1 MIVREAKLLNGTK
14 AQYQALDD
22 AIRTA
27 QFIRNKAVR
36 YWMDNQGVS
45 KADLYKLCKDLAS
58 EFGFALKLNSAARQA
73 SAERAWAAISS
84 FYKRCKKQEKNIG
97 YPKFK
102 KHCRTVE
109 YKVSGWRLSDDCKI
123 ITFTD
128 GFKVGSLSVFC
139 NSSTR
144 EDLHRLKINRVRV
157 VRKADGYYAQFC
169 FDAERKEVGEFT
181 GNVVGLDLGLKY
193 FTKDQNDNAVIYPQF
208 LRKSERKLKKAQKRL
223 SKKFVKGRKPQS
235 INYHK
240 ARIRLGRVHL
250 KITRQRKDWAIK
262 QARCVVHSNDVI
274 VYEDLKIANMVSQR
288 VGRVSRLEATGEP
301 VRVKNHHLAKS
312 ITDASWYQFTQWLEY
327 YGKIWDKAVVAVS
340 PNYTSQDCSNC
351 GQRVKKSLSTRT
363 HSCPNCR
370 VEICRDTNAAVNI
383 LKKGMKILGVEW
395 QNNST
400 SGQEGSAEQSGKHG
414 EKTANTIDRKQDN
427 SKRISV
433 NHELES
439 SCVPFGNA
447 KGEHAEE
454 YVNFLNPF
462 TINSYCIVL

>member
-1 MIVREAKLLNGTK
+1 MQMIVREAKLLNGTK
-14 AQYQALDD
+14 EQYQALDD

-36 YWMDNQGVS
+36 YWMDNQGIG
-45 KADLYKLCKDLAS
+45 KADLYKLCKDLAT
-58 EFGFALKLNSAARQA
+58 EFDFALKLNSAARQA

-84 FYKRCKKQEKNIG
+84 FYKRCKKQEKKKG

-102 KHCRTVE
+102 KHSRSVE
-109 YKVSGWRLSDDCKI
+109 YKVSGWKLSDDCRI

-144 EDLHRLKINRVRV
+144 EDLLTLKINRVRV
-157 VRKADGYYAQFC
+157 VRRADGYHAQFC

-181 GNVVGLDLGLKY
+181 GKVVGLDLGLKY

-208 LRKSERKLKKAQKRL
+208 LRNSERRLKKAQRQL

-235 INYHK
+235 NNYHK
-240 ARIRLGRVHL
+240 ARKRLGRVHL
-250 KITRQRKDWAIK
+250 KIQRQRKDWAIK

-274 VYEDLKIANMVSQR
+274 VYEDLKIANMV
-288 VGRVSRLEATGEP
+288 
-301 VRVKNHHLAKS
+301 KNHHLAKS
-312 ITDASWYQFTQWLEY
+312 ISDASWYQFTQWLDY

-351 GQRVKKSLSTRT
+351 GHRAKKSLSTRT
-363 HSCPNCR
+363 HSCPNCKIL
-370 VEICRDTNAAVNI
+370 ICRDTNAALNI
-383 LKKGMKILGVEW
+383 LQKGMRILGCEW

-400 SGQEGSAEQSGKHG
+400 SGQEESAEQSGKHG
-414 EKTANTIDRKQDN
+414 EKTVNTIDGKLDLA
-427 SKRISV
+427 S
-433 NHELES
+433 
-439 SCVPFGNA
+439 G
-447 KGEHAEE
+447 
-454 YVNFLNPF
+454 FL
-462 TINSYCIVL
+462 

>member
-14 AQYQALDD
+14 EQYQALDD
-22 AIRTA
+22 AIRAA

-36 YWMDNQGVS
+36 YWMDNQGVG
-45 KADLYKLCKDLAS
+45 KADLYKLCKELAS
-58 EFGFALKLNSAARQA
+58 EFDFALKLNSAARQA

-157 VRKADGYYAQFC
+157 VRKADGYHAQFC
-169 FDAERKEVGEFT
+169 FDADRKEDGEFT

-208 LRKSERKLKKAQKRL
+208 LRKSEQRLKKAQKRL
-223 SKKFVKGRKPQS
+223 SKKFVKGKKPQS
-235 INYHK
+235 ISYHK
-240 ARIRLGRVHL
+240 SRKRLGRVHL
-250 KITRQRKDWAIK
+250 KIQRQRKDWAIK

-274 VYEDLKIANMVSQR
+274 VYEDLKIVN
-288 VGRVSRLEATGEP
+288 L
-301 VRVKNHHLAKS
+301 VKNHHLAKS
-312 ITDASWYQFTQWLEY
+312 ISDASWYQFTQWLDY
-327 YGKIWDKAVVAVS
+327 YGKIWDKAVVAVA
-340 PNYTSQDCSNC
+340 PAYTSQDCSNC
-351 GQRVKKSLSTRT
+351 GHRAKKSLSTRT
-363 HSCPNCR
+363 HSCSRCG
-370 VEICRDTNAAVNI
+370 VEICRDTNAAINI

-400 SGQEGSAEQSGKHG
+400 SGQEESAEQSEKHG
-414 EKTANTIDRKQDN
+414 EKTANTIDGKLDIA
-427 SKRISV
+427 S
-433 NHELES
+433 
-439 SCVPFGNA
+439 G
-447 KGEHAEE
+447 
-454 YVNFLNPF
+454 FL
-462 TINSYCIVL
+462 